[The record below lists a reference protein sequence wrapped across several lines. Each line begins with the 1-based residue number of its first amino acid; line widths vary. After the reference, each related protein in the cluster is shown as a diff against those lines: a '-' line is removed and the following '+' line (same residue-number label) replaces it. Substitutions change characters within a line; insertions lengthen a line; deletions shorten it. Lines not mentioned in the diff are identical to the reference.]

1 MLSTGNLCT
10 KDAYD
15 YLKTLASD
23 VHVAKG
29 DFDEASPRSRRFFA
43 PSAGWSGDLPGS
55 KDTRQRSGKRASS
68 QVPAGAAVVECV
80 P

>member
-1 MLSTGNLCT
+1 VLSTGNLCT

-29 DFDEASPRSRRFFA
+29 DFDEASPRPRRFLA
-43 PSAGWSGDLPGS
+43 PAAGWSGDLPGS
-55 KDTRQRSGKRASS
+55 KDTRQRSGNGPRRKRR
-68 QVPAGAAVVECV
+68 PAR